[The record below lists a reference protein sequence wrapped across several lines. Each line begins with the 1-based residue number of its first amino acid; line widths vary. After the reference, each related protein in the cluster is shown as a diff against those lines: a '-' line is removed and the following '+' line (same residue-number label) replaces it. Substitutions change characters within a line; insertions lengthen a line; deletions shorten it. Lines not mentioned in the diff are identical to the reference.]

1 MEYAVVGIREISVLV
16 YNYTLTVVNTY
27 VIINSLAKLE
37 ELLCVYVYVACQLS
51 SN

>member
-1 MEYAVVGIREISVLV
+1 MEYTVVGIREISVPV
-16 YNYTLTVVNTY
+16 YNYTLTVVSIY
-27 VIINSLAKLE
+27 IIINSLVKLE